1 MYKLILGIFGDRHR
15 QIMRWKIRCTGPVHR
30 AQHLENKRGKR
41 LGSFPSLSANQMNGP
56 ALPGIF
62 VGADGTSLLGPDEK
76 TKMGVSEANGHSI
89 D

>member
-1 MYKLILGIFGDRHR
+1 
-15 QIMRWKIRCTGPVHR
+15 
-30 AQHLENKRGKR
+30 
-41 LGSFPSLSANQMNGP
+41 MNGP